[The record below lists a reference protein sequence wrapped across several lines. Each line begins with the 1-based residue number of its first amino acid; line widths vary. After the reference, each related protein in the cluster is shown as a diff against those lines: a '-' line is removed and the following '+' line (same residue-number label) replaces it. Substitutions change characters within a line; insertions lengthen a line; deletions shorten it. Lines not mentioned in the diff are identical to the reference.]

1 MEAPKLLPQMPNM
14 VELAATTGPAKPKVT
29 ISEDALKQLH
39 PHERKVKL
47 VKVAPPEDAPVLAQ
61 EQMASDLNIPATEN
75 GPARPKLEINAG
87 VAPRA
92 AKRDAAGD
100 AAAPAPEMTSSAAG
114 GASAQTLIAL
124 SATPG
129 PAAPVAPPAGN
140 LAAKVAISPDAGK
153 KGGTVD
159 PNTGGGG
166 KSAVGVSISGGNPP
180 ASKSGIS
187 GLGAGTGARS
197 MRSLTARPQESSVSD
212 DAVRVGPPD
221 FKALPAGAKPEQVF
235 VGKRVYTMNVN
246 MPNLSSATGSWIL
259 NFAELNAEKPHV
271 TSPDLSS
278 PVVMKKVDPKYPP
291 TAMAERIE
299 GEVVLYGVIA
309 ADGSVGQIQVVRG
322 VDDQLDENAKS
333 ALAQWKF
340 RPATKAGEAID
351 VEVIAHIPF
360 RIPPKE

>member
-1 MEAPKLLPQMPNM
+1 
-14 VELAATTGPAKPKVT
+14 
-29 ISEDALKQLH
+29 
-39 PHERKVKL
+39 
-47 VKVAPPEDAPVLAQ
+47 VKVAPPEDAPMLAQ
-61 EQMASDLNIPATEN
+61 EQMASELNIAAMEN

-87 VAPRA
+87 AAPRV
-92 AKRDAAGD
+92 AKRDAAGEV
-100 AAAPAPEMTSSAAG
+100 AAPAPEIAASSAAG

-129 PAAPVAPPAGN
+129 PAAPAAPPAGN

-153 KGGTVD
+153 KGGAVD

-187 GLGAGTGARS
+187 GLSAGTHVGS
-197 MRSLTARPQESSVSD
+197 MRSLSARPQEPVGED
-212 DAVRVGPPD
+212 EPVRVGPPD

-235 VGKRVYTMNVN
+235 LGKRTYTMNVN

-259 NFAELNAEKPHV
+259 NFAELHPEHPHM
-271 TSPDLSS
+271 TATDLSS
-278 PVVMKKVDPKYPP
+278 PVPVRKVDPKYPP
-291 TAMAERIE
+291 TLVAERVE

-309 ADGSVGQIQVVRG
+309 ADGSVGQIQIVRG

-340 RPATKAGEAID
+340 KPATKAGEPID

>member
-1 MEAPKLLPQMPNM
+1 
-14 VELAATTGPAKPKVT
+14 
-29 ISEDALKQLH
+29 
-39 PHERKVKL
+39 
-47 VKVAPPEDAPVLAQ
+47 
-61 EQMASDLNIPATEN
+61 
-75 GPARPKLEINAG
+75 

-322 VDDQLDENAKS
+322 VDDQLDENAKN

-340 RPATKAGEAID
+340 RPATKAGEPID

-360 RIPPKE
+360 HIPPKE